1 VVLKGTTVPPLADL
15 VKAHPAQLA
24 AGEQGDLPLGLPVR
38 LRIERASA
46 TAEIDLGERG
56 KFWPSD
62 EALAAWAALAPS
74 GQVKIVYESA

>member
-1 VVLKGTTVPPLADL
+1 
-15 VKAHPAQLA
+15 
-24 AGEQGDLPLGLPVR
+24 VR